1 MLSSDMAFYL
11 RFATTGRLLVAS
23 ESRKCIPMVGRTDG
37 RATVDFMV
45 PAIRRT
51 IGGPTGAR
59 RQAKGISMS
68 FRDNLQHL
76 RAERN
81 MTQEQLAML
90 LGVSR
95 QSVTKWEAM
104 KSQPEMDKLL
114 KMCEIFDCTLD
125 ELVTGD
131 LTGRAAPS
139 TAAPIPAGPPT
150 DVCGYEEH
158 SRMMALKVPTGV
170 ALILLGIALGLL
182 FEGSVELAS
191 WNGRDGLFVIIVLVG
206 ILAGLALL
214 VPAGMEHTAFQK
226 AHPYVEDFYTAE
238 DRAVARRQFSV
249 SLIAGLGLIFAGIGC
264 LLMLEKSAENW
275 GLFLLMLFIALGA
288 WWIVRGGML
297 LGRVNV
303 EEYNKSVAEDL
314 EVEDIVSAELD
325 EARREA
331 LLAQKRH
338 GKKLGAVC
346 GVIMIIATIV
356 GLWLLFAPVFSA
368 PNMDSWTPEG
378 TSAMWFWVAWPVGG
392 MVCGI
397 VTLLWEAFGRES

>member
-1 MLSSDMAFYL
+1 
-11 RFATTGRLLVAS
+11 
-23 ESRKCIPMVGRTDG
+23 
-37 RATVDFMV
+37 
-45 PAIRRT
+45 
-51 IGGPTGAR
+51 
-59 RQAKGISMS
+59 MS

-95 QSVTKWEAM
+95 QSVTKWEAE

-131 LTGRAAPS
+131 LTGRAAPA
-139 TAAPIPAGPPT
+139 TAATIPAGPPT

-158 SRMMALKVPTGV
+158 QRMMAAKVPTGV
-170 ALILLGIALGLL
+170 SAIIAAIGVGMLL
-182 FEGSVELAS
+182 EGAS
-191 WNGRDGLFVIIVLVG
+191 PIPGADEDVLMVLCVLMG
-206 ILAGLALL
+206 ALAGLVFL
-214 VPAGMEHTAFQK
+214 VPAGMEHSAFQK
-226 AHPYVEDFYTAE
+226 AHPFVEDFYTE
-238 DRAVARRQFSV
+238 DDRAAARRAFSR
-249 SLIAGLGLIFAGIGC
+249 SLVAGLALIFAGIGC
-264 LLMLEKSAENW
+264 QLALEGASEALATC
-275 GLFLLMLFIALGA
+275 LFLLLVAAGVWPIIHF
-288 WWIVRGGML
+288 GML

-303 EEYNKSVAEDL
+303 AEYNKSVAEDL

-331 LLAQKRH
+331 LLARKRH

-346 GVIMIIATIV
+346 GAIMIIATIV

-378 TSAMWFWVAWPVGG
+378 TSAMWFWVAWPVGAL
-392 MVCGI
+392 VCG
-397 VTLLWEAFGRES
+397 VVALLWEAFGGEA